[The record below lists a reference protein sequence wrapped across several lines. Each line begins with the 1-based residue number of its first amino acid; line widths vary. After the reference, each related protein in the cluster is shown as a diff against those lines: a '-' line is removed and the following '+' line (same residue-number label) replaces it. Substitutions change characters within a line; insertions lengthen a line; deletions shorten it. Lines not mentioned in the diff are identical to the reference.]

1 MPIRTPD
8 GYLDITNATLRGS
21 EIITTSNVGIANSA
35 PTHTLSVGNKL
46 FVDDS
51 AANVLTVSG
60 NLVATSLKI
69 GQIDLAPSYG
79 LEHVSNVGNTVSNV
93 VQFTNTGTGFV
104 SVSNVGI
111 GTTTSPAGLLDVVG
125 AFRMRYQDM
134 GVTKAH
140 IITGANSASIAES
153 GGTYTYTRGG
163 SGNTGNFLPNPS
175 NIVPKVG
182 QRYRVKLTA
191 RSDYAG
197 TIRYECPT
205 STIITTYDLTTSF
218 KEYTWDFTATGT
230 TMQFAVTT
238 VSGTT
243 SQFNAF
249 SIERLGT
256 GFNVNPTSTA
266 APVQISGVT
275 HFSDNVGI
283 GTDSPGVPLTVYG
296 SDPAD
301 TFGSQVRIVS
311 TSTTGAENSGGVLI
325 FQGHDG
331 VTGRGFASVGGLKE
345 NGTSGNHASYLRF
358 STRASGGGSI
368 AERMRITSTG
378 NVGVGVANPVVKLD
392 VSGIGRFTNNGGSLQ
407 LVGTDHTYLEYYPDG
422 VSAGRKGYLG
432 YASATDDNFTINND
446 AGSGHIILSGGKVSI
461 GTASPRW
468 GLEVTPSSGLGGILS
483 CSDSPIFSHNLYYS
497 GGWKYGTAS
506 TGGAY
511 MRMID
516 SEIQFWNA
524 PNSGSGTWDTAG
536 GAATTTQRMT
546 INEAGNVG
554 IGTNNPIAK
563 LDIDGGAENNTTPAL
578 AIRGG
583 LYNTSDLYVLNSYSV
598 TSGVG
603 YGAKVIGVNIKNK
616 VETNNTVQ
624 IRNNVG
630 GLTSAGAIYF
640 GSDDTTYQG
649 IFGVLGGDGAA
660 GTTLAELLTVKGN
673 GNVGIGTT
681 SPDTK
686 LHVNGAASATHA
698 SLGTTLYPTLGG
710 NWLTI
715 HSPTFDGDIG
725 DNHPDPDGGILFTNH
740 SSNGSLPWGYY
751 MGVVKD
757 VASTTGTTQRF
768 DIGKSH
774 DLNSQNSSGH
784 ADTLTPYLT
793 IDNGNVGIGT
803 VNPNVKLH
811 VDSGDIGFEYGHE
824 IKIATSGGSFTAW
837 DAGGGT
843 HTLLGSNWSS
853 YSGAGDVVRF
863 YTPGSQSASMRMI
876 LTSAGNVGIN
886 TETMIDHRNYGGIHI
901 RDNRGISFAAS
912 TNSGSRHWRIRT
924 DDYSDHGSLQ
934 IGVSGTNS
942 TPPDAA
948 GEAVM
953 TMTRDRNVGIGH
965 NYPTAP
971 LEIWSGR
978 NADTW
983 SKGQS
988 YFNVLHNANN
998 GYGMSFAVSAS
1009 HGDGIIQTYNVAT
1022 GNAQYDLRL
1031 QPSGGNVGIGQPN
1044 PSCPLHV
1051 SGTMGTTGQVR
1062 YFNYSGGMS
1071 GTNQYLGSV
1080 TLRTSN
1086 GILSGDYVA
1095 VASDERIKKNIVDA
1109 DDDECLEVL
1118 RQLKPKKYGY
1128 RDVIERG
1135 EDPVWGFIAQ
1145 EVRDVLPYS
1154 TKLTQEIIPNI
1165 FELSNVSSSN
1175 VITFTNFNTS
1185 NLESNATTLIR
1196 TKCIDGKDHDI
1207 HLEEVIDEHTIRVKE
1222 DLSALTGSIDAEGNV
1237 ISEITTTTITPE
1249 EYEALEDKT
1258 GFDKND
1264 DDTYTKT
1271 STTYPGNQL
1280 FVYGQEVDDFVFLK
1294 KEAIWTVATAALQEV
1309 DRQLQA
1315 EKTKTTALETK
1326 LQEAEAKIATLQAE
1340 KEAIRSDLSSLVLR
1354 VTALES

>member
-1 MPIRTPD
+1 
-8 GYLDITNATLRGS
+8 LDITNATLRGS
-21 EIITTSNVGIANSA
+21 EIITTSKVGIANSA

-69 GQIDLAPSYG
+69 GQIDLTPSYG
-79 LEHVSNVGNTVSNV
+79 LEHVANVINTVSNV
-93 VQFTNTGTGFV
+93 VQFTNTTTGFV

-111 GTTTSPAGLLDVVG
+111 GTSTSPAGLLDVVG

-140 IITGANSASIAES
+140 IITGANSTSLNEDA
-153 GGTYTYTRGG
+153 GTYTYTRGAATT
-163 SGNTGNFLPNPS
+163 TGNFLPNPS

-218 KEYTWDFTATGT
+218 KEYTWDFNAEGT

-238 VSGTT
+238 PLGSTT
-243 SQFNAF
+243 QFNAF
-249 SIERLGT
+249 SIERLGV

-283 GTDSPGVPLTVYG
+283 GTDSPSVPLTVYG

-378 NVGVGVANPVVKLD
+378 NVGIGSATPAVKLD
-392 VSGIGRFTNNGGSLQ
+392 VSGIGRFTNDGGSLQ

-422 VSAGRKGYLG
+422 VSAGRKAYLG
-432 YASATDDNFTINND
+432 YASAADDNFTIHNA
-446 AGSGHIILSGGKVSI
+446 AGSGHILLGSGNVSI

-468 GLEVTPSSGLGGILS
+468 GLEVTPTNGLGGILS

-511 MRMID
+511 MRMVD
-516 SEIQFWNA
+516 SQVQFWNA

-536 GAATTTQRMT
+536 GAATATQRMT
-546 INEAGNVG
+546 IDESGNVG
-554 IGTNNPIAK
+554 IGVASPSRK
-563 LDIDGGAENNTTPAL
+563 LDVVGGPTKSDGFILGTSNNIYYPGCIYTDPNWGMLFRSAVSSPGI
-578 AIRGG
+578 ADFVFNNYAGS
-583 LYNTSDLYVLNSYSV
+583 NMMV
-598 TSGVG
+598 
-603 YGAKVIGVNIKNK
+603 IKN
-616 VETNNTVQ
+616 
-624 IRNNVG
+624 
-630 GLTSAGAIYF
+630 
-640 GSDDTTYQG
+640 
-649 IFGVLGGDGAA
+649 GD
-660 GTTLAELLTVKGN
+660 
-673 GNVGIGTT
+673 VGIGT
-681 SPDTK
+681 
-686 LHVNGAASATHA
+686 
-698 SLGTTLYPTLGG
+698 Y
-710 NWLTI
+710 
-715 HSPTFDGDIG
+715 
-725 DNHPDPDGGILFTNH
+725 
-740 SSNGSLPWGYY
+740 
-751 MGVVKD
+751 
-757 VASTTGTTQRF
+757 
-768 DIGKSH
+768 
-774 DLNSQNSSGH
+774 
-784 ADTLTPYLT
+784 
-793 IDNGNVGIGT
+793 
-803 VNPNVKLH
+803 NPNVRLH
-811 VDSGDIGFEYGHE
+811 VDSGDIGFEYGQGL
-824 IKIATSGGSFTAW
+824 KVATSGGSMSAW
-837 DAGGGT
+837 SSGT
-843 HTLLGSNWSS
+843 HNLLFTNWSS
-853 YSGAGDVVRF
+853 NTGAGDVVKF
-863 YTPGSQSASMRMI
+863 YTPGSQSSTVRMI

-886 TETMIDHRNYGGIHI
+886 TETMIDSRNYGGLHLP
-901 RDNRGISFAAS
+901 NSKGISFAADS
-912 TNSGSRHWRIRT
+912 SQSNSRHWRIRT
-924 DDYSDHGSLQ
+924 DDYSDWGSLQ

-942 TPPDAA
+942 TPPDAP

-953 TMTRDRNVGIGH
+953 TMTRDRNVGIGYA
-965 NYPTAP
+965 YPTAP

-988 YFNVLHNANN
+988 YFNVLHSANN

-1009 HGDGIIQTYNVAT
+1009 HGDGMIQTYHVAS

-1031 QPSGGNVGIGQPN
+1031 QPSGGNVGIGTATPYAK
-1044 PSCPLHV
+1044 LHV
-1051 SGTMGTTGQVR
+1051 HGSSGNFTTTVAGTSSSYFIYNSGLYVNQAGGFGAVSIYGQDD
-1062 YFNYSGGMS
+1062 
-1071 GTNQYLGSV
+1071 
-1080 TLRTSN
+1080 
-1086 GILSGDYVA
+1086 ILSGGYVGSLNGSIT
-1095 VASDERIKKNIVDA
+1095 ASDERIKKEIVDVEDSEA
-1109 DDDECLEVL
+1109 LSTL
-1118 RQLKPKKYGY
+1118 RLLKPKRYKY
-1128 RDVIERG
+1128 RDEVKRG
-1135 EDPVWGFIAQ
+1135 QEPVWGFIAQ
-1145 EVRDVLPYS
+1145 EVKETLPHATQLRQDV
-1154 TKLTQEIIPNI
+1154 IPNI
-1165 FELSNVSSSN
+1165 YELANVSSSN

-1196 TKCIDGKDHDI
+1196 LFGPDNKDHDV
-1207 HLEEVIDEHTIRVKE
+1207 HLAEIIDAHSIRVEE
-1222 DLSALTGSIDAEGNV
+1222 DLTKWTGSVDDEGNV
-1237 ISEITTTTITPE
+1237 ITEITTTTITPE
-1249 EYEALEDKT
+1249 EYEALETDDKADCVANIT
-1258 GFDKND
+1258 GYQNANVSISVEEYNALE
-1264 DDTYTKT
+1264 DTTGYEQVVQDYTKT
-1271 STTYPGNQL
+1271 STTRVGNQL

-1315 EKTKTTALETK
+1315 EKSKTTALETKLQEAEAKTTTLETKLQTETAALETELQAEKTKTTTLETK

-1354 VTALES
+1354 VAALES